1 MGEAFF
7 CKRGGGAGRIA
18 VGAAAM
24 LCVKLPAGST
34 CLCQMGSDTLRA
46 DNAPGLAAFALPA
59 AGTWTVTIRDGT
71 REKSRSVAVPAGDA
85 KILTLTYTAD
95 RLALLSP
102 EDGLANGLS
111 LNGENVS
118 LADNTLADAGSGFW
132 LSPAIDLTD
141 YTQLTVT
148 GTCSYIQ
155 QYQSKLCVDQ
165 SPEKIIDYLETTAVS
180 ALWPN
185 DTAGHTVTL
194 DVSGLSGSYY
204 IGAARCANRLELT
217 EIVLS
222 RGGSG
227 T

>member
-7 CKRGGGAGRIA
+7 CKRGGDGKIA
-18 VGAAAM
+18 LGSAAM

-34 CLCQMGSDTLRA
+34 CLCETGSETLRA
-46 DNAPGLAAFALPA
+46 ENAPGLAAFALPA
-59 AGTWTVTIRDGT
+59 AGTWTVTIQNGAQ
-71 REKSRSVAVPAGDA
+71 EKSESVTLAAGDA

-132 LSPAIDLTD
+132 LSPAVDLTD